1 MSGSAMAAAR
11 RDFERRRTPRLGT
24 TDAGIFGQTPGFHHN
39 IEFRRCQCLRGK
51 GACPIA
57 HFKRGPSCRGR
68 RPRRPAGTRMGPH
81 NGPSKGPVPPGGFIR
96 RTAPAGPPPLLA
108 NESPPSGA
116 ALPYQ
121 ECPLPGNPFEESR
134 TPRSYRPRR
143 FRVCSKIEIF
153 PKIHAAF
160 LMPACAYTLL
170 IK

>member
-1 MSGSAMAAAR
+1 MMSGSAMAAAR

-96 RTAPAGPPPLLA
+96 RTAPAGPPPSWRTKA
-108 NESPPSGA
+108 R
-116 ALPYQ
+116 LP
-121 ECPLPGNPFEESR
+121 ERPFR
-134 TPRSYRPRR
+134 TRNVPCR
-143 FRVCSKIEIF
+143 E
-153 PKIHAAF
+153 
-160 LMPACAYTLL
+160 TLL
-170 IK
+170 RNRGRPVRTGRAVSEYVQK